1 MNNLF
6 VICQNYLEEEY
17 GVDIASHLSNIFYDK
32 QIEYTDNTLRL
43 FLMQNYFI
51 LINPKTFYLYFAQ
64 KGMIK

>member
-32 QIEYTDNTLRL
+32 QIEYTQSDNTVRL
-43 FLMQNYFI
+43 FSWFFMQN
-51 LINPKTFYLYFAQ
+51 
-64 KGMIK
+64 

>member
-1 MNNLF
+1 MSNLF

-43 FLMQNYFI
+43 FLMQN
-51 LINPKTFYLYFAQ
+51 
-64 KGMIK
+64 